1 MKTLLIFAKEKE
13 KENLTLLQCSSNF
26 MKMVVPMIISCLFMQ
41 LEFTINTFFAGRFD
55 DPAKIAGVGLGT
67 SLLNLACFFPLVG
80 MNYAIDTLVSQAF
93 GAKRLELCGAYLN
106 RGRLINTVLFI
117 PIVIILFCSKQIL
130 TLLHQQPEVIQHAYE
145 YIKICLFGL
154 YLRTMFD
161 MKKRFLNCMNITWV
175 PMLAQ
180 VVAALLHVLW
190 CYIFAEYFELQVFGL
205 GVATFITD
213 LILVITIELF
223 SLTVPII
230 KELQVSL
237 DYSALKNWWEYIK
250 LGAPNSVSLT
260 VLMLSNE
267 ILIFLSGILS
277 VHE

>member
-1 MKTLLIFAKEKE
+1 
-13 KENLTLLQCSSNF
+13 
-26 MKMVVPMIISCLFMQ
+26 
-41 LEFTINTFFAGRFD
+41 
-55 DPAKIAGVGLGT
+55 
-67 SLLNLACFFPLVG
+67 
-80 MNYAIDTLVSQAF
+80 
-93 GAKRLELCGAYLN
+93 
-106 RGRLINTVLFI
+106 
-117 PIVIILFCSKQIL
+117 
-130 TLLHQQPEVIQHAYE
+130 
-145 YIKICLFGL
+145 
-154 YLRTMFD
+154 